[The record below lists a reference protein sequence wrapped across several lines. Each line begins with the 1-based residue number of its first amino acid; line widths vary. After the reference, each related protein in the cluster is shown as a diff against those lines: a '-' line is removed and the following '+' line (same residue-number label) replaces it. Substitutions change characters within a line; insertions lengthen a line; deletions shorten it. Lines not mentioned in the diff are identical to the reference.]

1 MMMGDHRQNRAGDWA
16 PLPPPMVPELP
27 QSPVI
32 TRELGSLASSFNLV
46 FDEHSGLDRSKIDV
60 MKMRILRADD
70 ESLKNSLK
78 SWAETEDQCRRMAMR
93 LGLTPQEEH
102 LQPFS
107 RDMIRSHFE
116 GETNE
121 QDEKREQGEQAVK
134 VEVDGPKEV
143 AEIPAIPE
151 IPYRCDVLKA
161 TEDPRLGFK
170 DEYELMQAWVNKPR
184 PLPSFAAPKG
194 NGAAPDSPTH
204 SWSRDSPMKTRG
216 SLDGPHDKKGGKDD
230 KTTRRDSDKSDRS
243 VKRYDDS
250 QRMELEEGYFSVRL
264 LTGEPALLQFGEI
277 VDLIRKGDLPDGW
290 SAHRESD
297 DLWISVYM
305 AAAADGSA
313 DKEVEDRFNAAAAAN
328 ASNAAAAAGSNGH
341 VRPKPGMIAEHRKD
355 QPPGSLRDE
364 FVRVARESR
373 DAIMA
378 PISTRACPTTNGV
391 SGTDTPVTSHP
402 ALKFARKTASSANPS
417 VPGASPPKSL
427 PTDFAEAAEAA
438 NEQLSAYDRVLAVR
452 SNAKL
457 LCGAPKPV
465 DAAVR
470 AMIKDKVMADRNRLR
485 DVGGNALQ
493 KALRIF
499 VQRKASSDDRNKQ

>member
-16 PLPPPMVPELP
+16 PPPMVPELP

-70 ESLKNSLK
+70 ESLKNGLK

-134 VEVDGPKEV
+134 VEVKVEDGPKEI
-143 AEIPAIPE
+143 AEIPE
-151 IPYRCDVLKA
+151 IPYRRDALKA

-230 KTTRRDSDKSDRS
+230 KTNRRDSDKSDRS

-264 LTGEPALLQFGEI
+264 LTGESALLQFGEI

-305 AAAADGSA
+305 AAADDGSA

-328 ASNAAAAAGSNGH
+328 EAAAAGSNGH
-341 VRPKPGMIAEHRKD
+341 VRPKPGIIAEHRKD

-373 DAIMA
+373 DA
-378 PISTRACPTTNGV
+378 RPTTNGV
-391 SGTDTPVTSHP
+391 NGTDTSVRPVTSQP

-438 NEQLSAYDRVLAVR
+438 YEQLSAYDRVLAVR

-485 DVGGNALQ
+485 DIGGNALQ

>member
-1 MMMGDHRQNRAGDWA
+1 
-16 PLPPPMVPELP
+16 MVPELP

-70 ESLKNSLK
+70 ESLKNGLK

-121 QDEKREQGEQAVK
+121 QDEKREQAVK
-134 VEVDGPKEV
+134 VEVKVEDGPKEI
-143 AEIPAIPE
+143 AEIPE
-151 IPYRCDVLKA
+151 IPYRRDALKA

-170 DEYELMQAWVNKPR
+170 DEYELIQAWVNKPR

-230 KTTRRDSDKSDRS
+230 KTNRRDSDKSDRS

-264 LTGEPALLQFGEI
+264 LTGESALLQFGEI

-297 DLWISVYM
+297 DLWIRVTQY
-305 AAAADGSA
+305 AAS
-313 DKEVEDRFNAAAAAN
+313 
-328 ASNAAAAAGSNGH
+328 
-341 VRPKPGMIAEHRKD
+341 
-355 QPPGSLRDE
+355 
-364 FVRVARESR
+364 
-373 DAIMA
+373 
-378 PISTRACPTTNGV
+378 
-391 SGTDTPVTSHP
+391 
-402 ALKFARKTASSANPS
+402 
-417 VPGASPPKSL
+417 
-427 PTDFAEAAEAA
+427 
-438 NEQLSAYDRVLAVR
+438 
-452 SNAKL
+452 
-457 LCGAPKPV
+457 
-465 DAAVR
+465 
-470 AMIKDKVMADRNRLR
+470 
-485 DVGGNALQ
+485 
-493 KALRIF
+493 
-499 VQRKASSDDRNKQ
+499 